1 MAAQLQHEKRTLSIK
16 LENGE
21 NNEGEMTY
29 TTKSFGNLRAG
40 ASADSIYAVAEGIRA
55 LLAKTA
61 TAYYVN
67 KTEKLYNE

>member
-1 MAAQLQHEKRTLSIK
+1 MAAQLSHEKRTLSIK

-29 TTKSFGNLRAG
+29 TTKSFGKLKSS
-40 ASADSIYAVAEGIRA
+40 ASADCIYAVAEGIRV

-67 KTEKLYNE
+67 QTQLLRNE

>member
-1 MAAQLQHEKRTLSIK
+1 MAAQFNHEKRTLSIK

-29 TTKSFGNLRAG
+29 TTKSFGKLKSS
-40 ASADSIYAVAEGIRA
+40 ASADCIYAVAEGIRT

-67 KTEKLYNE
+67 KTELLSNK

>member
-1 MAAQLQHEKRTLSIK
+1 
-16 LENGE
+16 
-21 NNEGEMTY
+21 MTY
-29 TTKSFGNLRAG
+29 TTKSFGKLKSS
-40 ASADSIYAVAEGIRA
+40 ASADCIFAVAEGIRA

>member
-1 MAAQLQHEKRTLSIK
+1 MAAKLEHEKRTLSIK

-21 NNEGEMTY
+21 DKDGEMTY
-29 TTKSFGNLRAG
+29 TTKSFGNLKPS

-55 LLAKTA
+55 VLAKTT

-67 KTEKLYNE
+67 KTEKLFNE